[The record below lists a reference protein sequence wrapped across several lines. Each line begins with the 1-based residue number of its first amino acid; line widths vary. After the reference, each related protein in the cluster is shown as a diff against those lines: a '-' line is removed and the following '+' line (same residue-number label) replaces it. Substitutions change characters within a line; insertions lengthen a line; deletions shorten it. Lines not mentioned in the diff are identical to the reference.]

1 MNERQVSIEG
11 KELKLIKPFL
21 VIATQ
26 NPIEYY
32 GSYPLPEAQLD
43 RFAIRLSLGY
53 PDEESELQILKD
65 RRENDPLEALQ
76 PVLDCDEIRR
86 IQEEVRTVEIEDSLA
101 DYMMQVIRATRESNE
116 IRLGASPRALLML
129 SRCAQS
135 MAWLDSRMFVK
146 PDDILALI
154 QPLLAHR
161 LVMTL
166 ESKHAGI
173 TPAMVLEEIVK
184 KIRIPV

>member
-1 MNERQVSIEG
+1 M
-11 KELKLIKPFL
+11 
-21 VIATQ
+21 
-26 NPIEYY
+26 
-32 GSYPLPEAQLD
+32 
-43 RFAIRLSLGY
+43 
-53 PDEESELQILKD
+53 
-65 RRENDPLEALQ
+65 
-76 PVLDCDEIRR
+76 
-86 IQEEVRTVEIEDSLA
+86 
-101 DYMMQVIRATRESNE
+101 
-116 IRLGASPRALLML
+116 
-129 SRCAQS
+129 
-135 MAWLDSRMFVK
+135 WLDSRMFVK